1 MKKAKFYVGQ
11 IVHHKLFN
19 YRGIIFDVDY
29 QFLGSEEWYD
39 KVARSRPSK
48 NQPWYHVL
56 VDNATHRTYVAECN
70 LTVSRN
76 ESPINNPLLEQ
87 YFEPRHQGLYRSNVI
102 KN

>member
-1 MKKAKFYVGQ
+1 MKKAKFFVGQ
-11 IVHHKLFN
+11 IIHHKLFN
-19 YRGIIFDVDY
+19 YRGVIYDVDY
-29 QFLGSEEWYD
+29 QFHGSEEWYD

-70 LTVSRN
+70 LTVSSN
-76 ESPINNPLLEQ
+76 VSPINNPLLEH
-87 YFEPRHQGLYRSNVI
+87 YFDQHEQGIYRSNLI

>member
-1 MKKAKFYVGQ
+1 MKKAKFFVGQ
-11 IVHHKLFN
+11 IIHHKLFN
-19 YRGIIFDVDY
+19 YRGIIYDVDY

-70 LTVSRN
+70 LIASQNVS
-76 ESPINNPLLEQ
+76 PLNNPLLEQ
-87 YFEPRHQGLYRSNVI
+87 YFELLKQGIYRPIII